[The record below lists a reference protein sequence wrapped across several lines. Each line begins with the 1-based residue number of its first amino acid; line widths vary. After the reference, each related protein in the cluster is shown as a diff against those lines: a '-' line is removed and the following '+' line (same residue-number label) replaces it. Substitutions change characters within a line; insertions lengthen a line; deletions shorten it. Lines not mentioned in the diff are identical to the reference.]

1 MKYSS
6 GPNHQLP
13 SISLADNLRELGFE
27 VVRFKTGT
35 PPRVNSKTIDYSK
48 TEIQPGDDVGRAF
61 SFETTEY
68 ILDQLLVGSRIQMIV
83 HIKSLMIIYIY
94 QLCTQV

>member
-1 MKYSS
+1 M
-6 GPNHQLP
+6 
-13 SISLADNLRELGFE
+13 
-27 VVRFKTGT
+27 RFKTGT

-68 ILDQLLVGSRIQMIV
+68 ILTNFLVGSRIQMIV

-94 QLCTQV
+94 QPCIQV